1 MDIWYIYIYI
11 WIYIWICIYNQNQLI
26 ISYNIQWSYQLIMTA
41 ARQDHLDDNCPPWD
55 HELNLYLCI
64 EGGIGWYVCWCF
76 EIPFLNG
83 WFKGQIQLL
92 ETPVLV
98 GGLEHFL
105 CFPYTVLGMSSSQLI
120 KSYFSKGVGIPPTS
134 YIYCEHRWV
143 SWSDFPFQSSDLNGK
158 HGNGS
163 RKRFIDRGFPRHV
176 WFPWEGMFF
185 SLPGMIFP
193 MTRRCLDSG
202 VNSRVLLGS
211 VPPFLWQTKPTLGS
225 TEDLNHMKSRSWIRL
240 DD

>member
-1 MDIWYIYIYI
+1 MIYIYIYMDIWYIYMDIYI
-11 WIYIWICIYNQNQLI
+11 YGYIYIWICIYNQNQLI

-83 WFKGQIQLL
+83 LVQGTNSITGNPCAGWWFGTFFVFSIYCIGNVIIPTDQII
-92 ETPVLV
+92 
-98 GGLEHFL
+98 F
-105 CFPYTVLGMSSSQLI
+105 FR
-120 KSYFSKGVGIPPTS
+120 GVGIPPTS

-185 SLPGMIFP
+185 FS
-193 MTRRCLDSG
+193 
-202 VNSRVLLGS
+202 SRNDFS
-211 VPPFLWQTKPTLGS
+211 NDT
-225 TEDLNHMKSRSWIRL
+225 
-240 DD
+240 